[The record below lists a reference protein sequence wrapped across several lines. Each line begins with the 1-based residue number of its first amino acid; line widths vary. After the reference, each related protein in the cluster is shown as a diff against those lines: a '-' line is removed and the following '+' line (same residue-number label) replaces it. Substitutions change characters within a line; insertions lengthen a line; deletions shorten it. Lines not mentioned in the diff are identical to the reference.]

1 MYYVLLTLGLLV
13 ASLTCIGNLWMFA
26 IVLPIFGYLY
36 AYPTISRKSK
46 QKSTEQTRDEIKN
59 ATTSITKMQVHRQM
73 LQEKADAIKQD
84 QKNWANRRKSIE
96 NDIVALQH
104 QKESLQREIFE
115 LNRDLTNI
123 QSEITE
129 YINSMYRAEIK
140 SINYMKR
147 LDDKEYALLEEI
159 RRDGDIMKKYGDIQ
173 IADGYAFEEYV
184 AGILRGNGY
193 ENVEVTKKSGDYG
206 ADITAVKDA
215 VTYVFQCKYY
225 TEPVGVQAI
234 QEVFSSKTMYR
245 AHVAVVVTN
254 SIFTIAARTLAENT
268 GVILFDGEKL
278 DQLKKKSDVVTA

>member
-1 MYYVLLTLGLLV
+1 MIPNLPETGRSSCLRNMRKARAGILMVEVGIRLFLRFAGLYQQSFYDKIKFRIEHSQEKTYFEGVSSMYYVLLTLGLLV

-36 AYPTISRKSK
+36 AYPTISRKSN

-84 QKNWANRRKSIE
+84 QENWANSRKSIE
-96 NDIVALQH
+96 NDIAALQH
-104 QKESLQREIFE
+104 RKESLQKEIFE

-129 YINSMYRAEIK
+129 HINSMYRAEMK

-159 RRDGDIMKKYGDIQ
+159 RRDGDIMKKYGDSIRHDVL
-173 IADGYAFEEYV
+173 AEAVVFGETDGY
-184 AGILRGNGY
+184 
-193 ENVEVTKKSGDYG
+193 
-206 ADITAVKDA
+206 VKDWD
-215 VTYVFQCKYY
+215 
-225 TEPVGVQAI
+225 I
-234 QEVFSSKTMYR
+234 
-245 AHVAVVVTN
+245 N
-254 SIFTIAARTLAENT
+254 
-268 GVILFDGEKL
+268 GEKTAL
-278 DQLKKKSDVVTA
+278 GVKKA